1 MDKDGGDLLMR
12 RAKPYSEA
20 LEETVHTIFRHRC
33 SIKDDLGHVKD
44 EGENDGNLHSF
55 ERPDVDT
62 LDIFPASLS
71 GETGKC
77 HKTNEGVNVNAG
89 ARWPVLVD
97 EGINH
102 ECESVEQIGERR

>member
-12 RAKPYSEA
+12 CAKPYSEA
-20 LEETVHTIFRHRC
+20 LEETVHTVFRHRC

-62 LDIFPASLS
+62 LDIFPASQCR
-71 GETGKC
+71 ETG
-77 HKTNEGVNVNAG
+77 NAT
-89 ARWPVLVD
+89 RPMRELMSMPVRGGQYLLMTA
-97 EGINH
+97 
-102 ECESVEQIGERR
+102 

>member
-1 MDKDGGDLLMR
+1 MDKDGGDLLMW

-20 LEETVHTIFRHRC
+20 LEGSVHMIFRHRGP
-33 SIKDDLGHVKD
+33 IKDDLGHVKD

-62 LDIFPASLS
+62 LDIFPASQS

-77 HKTNEGVNVNAG
+77 HKTNEGVDVNAS

-97 EGINH
+97 DRINH
-102 ECESVEQIGERR
+102 ECESVEQIGEGR

>member
-20 LEETVHTIFRHRC
+20 LEETVHTVFRHRC

-44 EGENDGNLHSF
+44 EGKNDGNLHSF

-62 LDIFPASLS
+62 LDAPRPNHGPTSS
-71 GETGKC
+71 KGSKR
-77 HKTNEGVNVNAG
+77 GVF
-89 ARWPVLVD
+89 LT
-97 EGINH
+97 E
-102 ECESVEQIGERR
+102 ERCLIAKGSYM